1 MGSNGPGGNS
11 GVPSNIPHRAGIG
24 ANAMQDLQPL
34 LSNNPEG
41 LSAIV
46 NAAREGK
53 VSPEQLQQIRAILGS
68 QQRQQQQQQQQ
79 QQHPQQQQQKQQQG
93 ARRAVQQPF
102 PETSQAGQGS
112 SFQAQQKPMQGQ
124 AQAAGMP
131 QHEAMLMEQFN
142 KVMSPLM
149 LNISHLEA
157 SLRNPNLSAQEKQQ
171 QQNLYNELKTKQM
184 SLARQVALARE
195 QARAKDQQQYQM
207 MLQQQE
213 KQQQSSQVPARNAQH
228 QPVQAAQIAQAKNTP
243 KQDTKTVTEMPSTPQ
258 SGVKAA
264 QKNPARDSR
273 SGPAGSGQDRGGDSD
288 TPIGASANA
297 MRNNA
302 HSLGGTNGN
311 PLAGIA
317 QPSALLS
324 SSGTPSQSSTGAL
337 ASLIAQNSSTPQSFP
352 NLQGPHPTLTQG
364 LGTNPV
370 TGTPPVL
377 VRPNPAGR
385 NGKSLYTP
393 RGGQHWE
400 DLLGLSTGDGSGLDD
415 SMNFGLDSDA
425 LTGNMGDGVPVNS
438 SQQFG
443 LNSGGANSRLLTKRK
458 VQELVSEID
467 PNEQLE
473 GDVEDLL
480 LEIADEFI
488 ESVTSFGCRLA
499 KHRKGDRLEV
509 KDIQLHL
516 ERNWN
521 LRVPF
526 PGSLPIPPT
535 RVKAPNTS
543 KNTSN
548 TTN

>member
-1 MGSNGPGGNS
+1 MGSNGPGGNG
-11 GVPSNIPHRAGIG
+11 GVPPNMAGRG
-24 ANAMQDLQPL
+24 GLPANAMQGLQPL
-34 LSNNPEG
+34 LANNPEG
-41 LSAIV
+41 LTAIV

-68 QQRQQQQQQQQ
+68 QQRAAAQSN
-79 QQHPQQQQQKQQQG
+79 
-93 ARRAVQQPF
+93 VQQRPM
-102 PETSQAGQGS
+102 PQSLSDATGSVQQS
-112 SFQAQQKPMQGQ
+112 SFAAQPKPMQNAVPQ
-124 AQAAGMP
+124 AQMP

-207 MLQQQE
+207 LLQQQ
-213 KQQQSSQVPARNAQH
+213 KQQQQQQQPSQAPQPQAPQPAPQPQAPPMQAQPSGGKATH
-228 QPVQAAQIAQAKNTP
+228 TP
-243 KQDTKTVTEMPSTPQ
+243 GPSTPSNGPSTPQ
-258 SGVKAA
+258 STAKAA
-264 QKNPARDSR
+264 GKLTADAGGKGAPETPSSTTAGALR
-273 SGPAGSGQDRGGDSD
+273 SHAQG
-288 TPIGASANA
+288 GAS
-297 MRNNA
+297 
-302 HSLGGTNGN
+302 SST
-311 PLAGIA
+311 PLTGIA
-317 QPSALLS
+317 QPSSLLPTGG
-324 SSGTPSQSSTGAL
+324 GTPQSSTGAL
-337 ASLIAQNSSTPQSFP
+337 ANLIAQHTSTPQPYP
-352 NLQGPHPTLTQG
+352 NANGPHPTLTQG
-364 LGTNPV
+364 LGTPPV

-377 VRPNPAGR
+377 VRPNPMGR
-385 NGKSLYTP
+385 NGKSLHTP

-400 DLLGLSTGDGSGLDD
+400 DLLGIGAGDSTAADESLNLSLDNDGFAANLGDVLGPGP
-415 SMNFGLDSDA
+415 A
-425 LTGNMGDGVPVNS
+425 A
-438 SQQFG
+438 QFG
-443 LNSGGANSRLLTKRK
+443 LGAASGNNRLLTKRK

-526 PGSLPIPPT
+526 PGSMPIPPT
-535 RVKAPNTS
+535 RVKAPS
-543 KNTSN
+543 
-548 TTN
+548 TTKGANNPAT

>member
-1 MGSNGPGGNS
+1 MGSNGPGGNG
-11 GVPSNIPHRAGIG
+11 GVPPNMAGRG
-24 ANAMQDLQPL
+24 GLPANAMQGLQPL
-34 LSNNPEG
+34 LANNPEG
-41 LSAIV
+41 LTAIV

-68 QQRQQQQQQQQ
+68 QQRAAAQQPNVQQRPMQQTF
-79 QQHPQQQQQKQQQG
+79 PDAAGSVQQG
-93 ARRAVQQPF
+93 SFAAQP
-102 PETSQAGQGS
+102 
-112 SFQAQQKPMQGQ
+112 KPMQNAVPP
-124 AQAAGMP
+124 AQMP

-207 MLQQQE
+207 LLQQH
-213 KQQQSSQVPARNAQH
+213 KQQQQQQQPQQQPQQQQQAPQAPQPQAPPQQQHPQAPPMQAQPSGGKAAHTPGPSTPSNA
-228 QPVQAAQIAQAKNTP
+228 
-243 KQDTKTVTEMPSTPQ
+243 PSTPQ
-258 SGVKAA
+258 STAKAA
-264 QKNPARDSR
+264 GKLAADAAGNKAGPETPSSTTAGALR
-273 SGPAGSGQDRGGDSD
+273 SHAQG
-288 TPIGASANA
+288 GAS
-297 MRNNA
+297 
-302 HSLGGTNGN
+302 SST
-311 PLAGIA
+311 PLTGIA
-317 QPSALLS
+317 QPSSLLPT
-324 SSGTPSQSSTGAL
+324 GGGAPQSSTGAL
-337 ASLIAQNSSTPQSFP
+337 ANLIDQHTSTPQPYP
-352 NLQGPHPTLTQG
+352 NAHGPHPTLTQG
-364 LGTNPV
+364 LGTPPV

-377 VRPNPAGR
+377 VRPNPVGR
-385 NGKSLYTP
+385 NGKSLHTP

-400 DLLGLSTGDGSGLDD
+400 DLLGIGAGDSTAVDESLNLS
-415 SMNFGLDSDA
+415 LDSDGFA
-425 LTGNMGDGVPVNS
+425 ANLGDVLGPGPAA
-438 SQQFG
+438 QFG
-443 LNSGGANSRLLTKRK
+443 LGAASGNNRLLTKRK

-526 PGSLPIPPT
+526 PGSMPIPPT
-535 RVKAPNTS
+535 RVKAPS
-543 KNTSN
+543 
-548 TTN
+548 TTKGAGANNPTT

>member
-1 MGSNGPGGNS
+1 MGSNGPGGS
-11 GVPSNIPHRAGIG
+11 GGVPPNLQGRGGLP
-24 ANAMQDLQPL
+24 ANAMQGLQPL
-34 LSNNPEG
+34 LANNPDG
-41 LSAIV
+41 LTAIV

-68 QQRQQQQQQQQ
+68 QQRQQNVQR
-79 QQHPQQQQQKQQQG
+79 P
-93 ARRAVQQPF
+93 VQQAF
-102 PETSQAGQGS
+102 PEPSGS
-112 SFQAQQKPMQGQ
+112 AQNTFPAQQKPMQGLGPH
-124 AQAAGMP
+124 AQMP

-207 MLQQQE
+207 MLQQQQ
-213 KQQQSSQVPARNAQH
+213 KQAPQAQQAQAP
-228 QPVQAAQIAQAKNTP
+228 QAPQQAQVQAKGVQGQGAGTP
-243 KQDTKTVTEMPSTPQ
+243 GNMPSTPQ
-258 SGVKAA
+258 SSAKAA
-264 QKNPARDSR
+264 AKGAAADTQNMGMPA
-273 SGPAGSGQDRGGDSD
+273 AGDRKAAPE
-288 TPIGASANA
+288 TPSSTAAAA
-297 MRNNA
+297 MRPNA
-302 HSLGGTNGN
+302 QGVG
-311 PLAGIA
+311 
-317 QPSALLS
+317 
-324 SSGTPSQSSTGAL
+324 SSGTPLTGIAQASSLLPSGGAAPQSSTGAL
-337 ASLIAQNSSTPQSFP
+337 ANLIAQHTSTPQPYP
-352 NLQGPHPTLTQG
+352 NAQGPHPTLTQG
-364 LGTNPV
+364 LGTTPV

-377 VRPNPAGR
+377 VRPNPMGR
-385 NGKSLYTP
+385 NGKSLNTP

-400 DLLGLSTGDGSGLDD
+400 DLLGIGAGDSSGVDDSLNLSLEGDSFAGNLGDVLGSG
-415 SMNFGLDSDA
+415 
-425 LTGNMGDGVPVNS
+425 PS
-438 SQQFG
+438 SQ
-443 LNSGGANSRLLTKRK
+443 LALASAGGNNRLLTKRK

-526 PGSLPIPPT
+526 PGSMPIPPT
-535 RVKAPNTS
+535 RVKAPATTKGANNTA
-543 KNTSN
+543 T
-548 TTN
+548 